1 MKDFKGDI
9 GRFKKHRAKTI
20 TGLDLIIKDL
30 KAENKELQERLK
42 ICAKNV
48 GVLQKKLEKIGIDI
62 EVKIGLYEKKPLGR
76 VYHKNIVMM
85 LNQIKNLV

>member
-1 MKDFKGDI
+1 MATKDFRK
-9 GRFKKHRAKTI
+9 FMKHQEIKS
-20 TGLDLIIKDL
+20 LDLIIKGL

-48 GVLQKKLEKIGIDI
+48 VVLQKKLEKIEIDI
-62 EVKIGLYEKKPLGR
+62 DVKIGLYEKKPLGR

-85 LNQIKNLV
+85 LKQIKSLLK